1 MSKVFKHLVIEDL
14 DLKIAGE
21 NLMVLSDIMD
31 FLEQEDLE
39 PEQDDVQ
46 LLLDEIL
53 FGHED
58 FYIELDGKEYR
69 FIYEHAIDDIYAEE
83 QKDFIE
89 SELPNDLPN
98 YVRIDWEETI
108 ALLKEYDGFAKW
120 FASYDGHE
128 LEATFDGMFYYIY
141 RVN

>member
-14 DLKIAGE
+14 DLRIAGE

-39 PEQDDVQ
+39 PEQDEVQ
-46 LLLDEIL
+46 ELVDNIILDGL
-53 FGHED
+53 D
-58 FYIELDGKEYR
+58 FCIELDGKEYR

-83 QKDFIE
+83 QRNFIE
-89 SELPNDLPN
+89 QELPDDLPN
-98 YVRIDWEETI
+98 YIRIDWEETI
-108 ALLKEYDGFAKW
+108 ALLKEHDGFGNW
-120 FASYDGHE
+120 FASYDAHE
-128 LEATFDGMFYYIY
+128 LEATFDGMFFYVF